1 MLDTTESVDYIQI
14 PKFATTSRYLCP
26 RVSEAKCDF
35 ISEKFPRLQAQEFS
49 VKSSQSGTLS
59 QEILVRNSPPV
70 VWILKSRELLK
81 FAILHLARQSAN
93 VTYYFSGKIR

>member
-1 MLDTTESVDYIQI
+1 MLGTAEFVDYIQI

-26 RVSEAKCDF
+26 RVSERLSA
-35 ISEKFPRLQAQEFS
+35 ISGKFPRLQAQEFS

-59 QEILVRNSPPV
+59 QEILVRNSPPEV
-70 VWILKSRELLK
+70 RILKSRELLK

-93 VTYYFSGKIR
+93 VTYYFSGNIR